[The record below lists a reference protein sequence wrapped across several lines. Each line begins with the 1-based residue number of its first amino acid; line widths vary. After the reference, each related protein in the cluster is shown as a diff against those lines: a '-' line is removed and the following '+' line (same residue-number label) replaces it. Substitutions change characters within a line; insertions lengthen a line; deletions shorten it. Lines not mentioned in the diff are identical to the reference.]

1 MRITHGLCQLSLN
14 GLWRCLNLGWLSNSF
29 WTLVFFFKNRIPVF
43 SNFYRLGSFLAK
55 VEHSKRSELPL
66 LISVFAD
73 IMIQK
78 PNETFNR
85 CSSSRVV
92 FSGTL
97 AYGKKWGGNLLTSWA
112 AFYSHL
118 RAFTF
123 LCVTTSNIWV
133 GQTFFFYVS
142 KKHIF
147 SNIYHEAGR
156 LLNYSKLHTSL
167 RKQVSIFLAYKEE
180 WWWYFLCSNTFI
192 DSFMITHLFI

>member
-1 MRITHGLCQLSLN
+1 M
-14 GLWRCLNLGWLSNSF
+14 
-29 WTLVFFFKNRIPVF
+29 F

-97 AYGKKWGGNLLTSWA
+97 AYGKKMRGKSFNFMGSILFSPKG
-112 AFYSHL
+112 FYLS
-118 RAFTF
+118 
-123 LCVTTSNIWV
+123 LC
-133 GQTFFFYVS
+133 
-142 KKHIF
+142 H
-147 SNIYHEAGR
+147 
-156 LLNYSKLHTSL
+156 YS
-167 RKQVSIFLAYKEE
+167 
-180 WWWYFLCSNTFI
+180 
-192 DSFMITHLFI
+192 